1 MKVSLNY
8 GHNSMALDIPYE
20 NYMGTL
26 SPKDTR
32 EIEDPINEVRRAL
45 ANPIGCKKIKEL
57 VSSQNKVIIL
67 ASDVSRPSPSSI
79 LLPPILEEL
88 KEAGVSNNQIA
99 IVFGLGVHRK
109 QTEEEKMKLVGENVY
124 NQIRCIDHDI
134 DNCVKIGTTKRG
146 NDVFVFREILKA
158 DFIIATGNIEFH
170 YFAAYSGGAKAVAP
184 GVCGRETIANNHK
197 HFLDPKAKAG
207 LIKGNPVRE
216 EIEEIGEMVGV
227 DFMVNAVLNSHKKLA
242 KVVSGEVTKAHRE
255 GTKYINDMFRVEI
268 DELADIVITSPG
280 GYPKDIDLYQTHKAM
295 ENASLAVKKGGIIIV
310 AGECRDGLG
319 EGKFAEALNGKLSPQ
334 ELIEELKNNFILGRH
349 KASRV
354 AKIHLDSEIYLVS
367 NLADEIKKKL
377 FIKNY
382 SSLEE
387 AFLNALKIQGE
398 KAKVLVIPYGSST
411 LPDLKDNLS
420 YGYYPKK

>member
-8 GHNSMALDIPYE
+8 GHDSMALGIPDK

-45 ANPIGCKKIKEL
+45 TNPIGSKKIKEL

-67 ASDVSRPSPSSI
+67 ASDVTRPSPSYI

-88 KEAGVSNNQIA
+88 KEAGVNNDKIT

-109 QTEEEKMKLVGENVY
+109 HTEKEKKRLIGENIY
-124 NQIRCIDHDI
+124 NKIKCIDHDI
-134 DNCVKIGTTKRG
+134 DDCVKIVTTKRG

-170 YFAAYSGGAKAVAP
+170 YFAGYSGGAKALAP
-184 GVCGRETIANNHK
+184 GVCGRSTISDNHK
-197 HFLDPKAKAG
+197 HFLDPGAKAG
-207 LIKGNPVRE
+207 IIKGNPVRE
-216 EIEEIGEMVGV
+216 EIEEIGEMVGI
-227 DFMVNAVLNSHKKLA
+227 DFIVNAVLNSHKK
-242 KVVSGEVTKAHRE
+242 VVRIVAGDVTKAHRE
-255 GTKYINDMFRVEI
+255 GTKYINNIFGVKI
-268 DELADIVITSPG
+268 DSLADIVIVSPG

-319 EGKFAEALNGKLSPQ
+319 EGKFAEALNGKISPQ

-367 NLADEIKKKL
+367 NLTEEIKKKL
-377 FIKNY
+377 FIKSFN
-382 SSLEE
+382 SLEE
-387 AFLNALKIQGE
+387 AFFEAIKAQGE
-398 KAKVLVIPYGSST
+398 KARVLVIPYGNST
-411 LPDLKDNLS
+411 LPNFKR
-420 YGYYPKK
+420 

>member
-8 GHNSMALDIPYE
+8 GYDSMALDIPDE

-26 SPKDTR
+26 NPK
-32 EIEDPINEVRRAL
+32 EINEVANPDIEVRRSL
-45 ANPIGCKKIKEL
+45 ANPIGSKKLKEL
-57 VSSQNKVIIL
+57 VSSQDKVLIL
-67 ASDVSRPSPSSI
+67 VSDVSRPCPSYN
-79 LLPPILEEL
+79 LLPPILKEL
-88 KEAGVSNNQIA
+88 NETGLSNDQIT

-109 QTEEEKMKLVGENVY
+109 QTEEEKKKLVGEEVY
-124 NQIRCIDHDI
+124 NQVKCIDHDI

-146 NDVFVFREILKA
+146 NQVFIFKKVLDANFV
-158 DFIIATGNIEFH
+158 IATGNLEFH

-197 HFLDPKAKAG
+197 HFLEPRAKAG

-216 EIEEIGEMVGV
+216 EMEEIGEMVRI
-227 DFMVNAVLNSHKKLA
+227 DFMVNAVLNSHKKIV
-242 KVVSGEVTKAHRE
+242 KVVAGEVTKAHRE
-255 GTKYINDMFRVEI
+255 GTKCINDMFRVEI

-295 ENASLAVKKGGIIIV
+295 ENASLAVKNDGIIIV
-310 AGECRDGLG
+310 VGECRDGLG

-334 ELIEELKNNFILGRH
+334 ELIEELKRNFILGRH

-367 NLADEIKKKL
+367 NLADEIKKNL
-377 FIKNY
+377 FIKSFN
-382 SSLEE
+382 SLEE
-387 AFLNALKIQGE
+387 AFSDAMKVQGE
-398 KAKVLVIPYGSST
+398 KARVLVIPYGNST
-411 LPDLKDNLS
+411 LPNFK
-420 YGYYPKK
+420 G